1 MLTRAEL
8 LIHLCY
14 EIPCTKQ
21 DFFFIK
27 TQEHAE
33 FVFIQTAEH
42 SMIESDSIHSKPL
55 NFFFFK
61 FQNEHFL
68 WHQVYF
74 KPLNNPIT
82 FDFDWTLV
90 LKDEGRG
97 RESLWNGRA
106 GNAL

>member
-1 MLTRAEL
+1 
-8 LIHLCY
+8 
-14 EIPCTKQ
+14 
-21 DFFFIK
+21 
-27 TQEHAE
+27 
-33 FVFIQTAEH
+33 
-42 SMIESDSIHSKPL
+42 MIETISFHSKPL
-55 NFFFFK
+55 NFS

-68 WHQVYF
+68 WHQEHFLWHQVHF
-74 KPLNNPIT
+74 KPSNNPIT

>member
-1 MLTRAEL
+1 M
-8 LIHLCY
+8 
-14 EIPCTKQ
+14 Q
-21 DFFFIK
+21 DLFS
-27 TQEHAE
+27 
-33 FVFIQTAEH
+33 EH
-42 SMIESDSIHSKPL
+42 SMIEPVSFYSKPL
-55 NFFFFK
+55 NFS

-68 WHQVYF
+68 WHQVHF
-74 KPLNNPIT
+74 QPFNNPIT